1 MLFSISAKNETP
13 AQLVCC
19 QRLLSFTSEQQ
30 TKSWVMRRDFLSS
43 RYTKRRPDVPRI
55 IC

>member
-1 MLFSISAKNETP
+1 
-13 AQLVCC
+13 
-19 QRLLSFTSEQQ
+19 
-30 TKSWVMRRDFLSS
+30 MRRDFLSS